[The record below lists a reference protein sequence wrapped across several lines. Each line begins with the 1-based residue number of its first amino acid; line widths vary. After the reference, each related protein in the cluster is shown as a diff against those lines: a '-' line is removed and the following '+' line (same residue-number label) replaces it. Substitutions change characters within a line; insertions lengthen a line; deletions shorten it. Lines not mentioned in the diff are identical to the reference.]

1 MNQIKQD
8 LGLFLPFKIKIENI
22 IQEIA
27 IYDKKNK
34 TFNIKQELK
43 NIGDNLIILGL
54 RGNNNLYE
62 KLETKLI

>member
-34 TFNIKQELK
+34 TFNIK
-43 NIGDNLIILGL
+43 
-54 RGNNNLYE
+54 
-62 KLETKLI
+62 